1 MKGIY
6 FNNLKNPA
14 LDPIVDTMELNMLLD
29 DPSESEKAEIRDNF
43 VNEVMMKMNLNCSSL
58 ITSMSSL
65 STPMRFLKWLSFGK
79 NGLWFLS

>member
-29 DPSESEKAEIRDNF
+29 DPSEAEKAE
-43 VNEVMMKMNLNCSSL
+43 MNLNYSSL

-65 STPMRFLKWLSFGK
+65 NTLMKFLK
-79 NGLWFLS
+79 